1 MEPKSGFLSLLE
13 FFHLQQPGLP
23 GSPEYN
29 AAFCRILVKA
39 ASADQAS
46 IWQLDNQRYL
56 HLIYSTDIPPDRI
69 LDITLREGEGI
80 IGAAA
85 LSRQVIAVA
94 EVRAHAQHDHRVDE
108 RFGYQTHSMVSAPIL
123 FGDILYGVVNIL
135 NHSSGRAF
143 PYEWKDWL
151 AAIGVIYA
159 AALAGSGRLCS
170 YEAPAKKDRDQKRQ
184 PARSFEGK
192 TVIVGI
198 SGVVREALHLCL
210 KAASANLPV
219 LICGETGTGKEL
231 AARRIHE
238 AGDRSH
244 GPFLAV
250 NCAAL
255 TETLLESEL
264 FGHVKG
270 AFTGAIRDR
279 QGKFVAASGGTLFLD
294 EIGDMSKASQAKI
307 LRALEEKK
315 VTPVGSEKAVPCDAR
330 IIAATN
336 QILAQ
341 RVEKGKFREDLYYR
355 LSGIEILMPP
365 LRERVEDIY
374 LLAAHFLQKAAAEGG
389 EQKKLTRPLRLSKDA
404 LEMLI
409 TFTWPGNVRQLE
421 QALLAAAAICEG
433 EEIKP
438 GDFPPWLQ
446 KAMKSDVKGPAPQSL
461 ISDQPDKPLA
471 AHEPAEV
478 PNEERA
484 RYLKA
489 LETTKYPGTG
499 RWNLNA
505 AARALNMPRKTL
517 TYRLKKI
524 KLIP

>member
-1 MEPKSGFLSLLE
+1 MEPKSEFMSLLD

-29 AAFCRILVKA
+29 AAFCRLLVKA
-39 ASADQAS
+39 ASAGQAS
-46 IWQLDNQRYL
+46 IWQLDNQNHL
-56 HLIYSTDIPPDRI
+56 HLVYSTDIRPERI
-69 LDITLREGEGI
+69 RDIGLREGEGI
-80 IGAAA
+80 IGAVA
-85 LSRQVIAVA
+85 LSRQPVAVA
-94 EVRAHAQHDHRVDE
+94 DARVDAQHDNRVDE
-108 RFGYQTHSMVSAPIL
+108 RIGYQTHSMVSAPIL
-123 FGDILYGVVNIL
+123 FGDNLYGVINVL
-135 NHSSGRAF
+135 NHSSGSAF
-143 PYEWKDWL
+143 PLEWKDWL
-151 AAIGVIYA
+151 SAIGVIYA
-159 AALAGSGRLCS
+159 AALINAGRLGF
-170 YEAPAKKDRDQKRQ
+170 YEGPAKKEGDKKKE
-184 PARSFEGK
+184 PAQSFEGK
-192 TVIVGI
+192 TTIVGI
-198 SGVVREALHLCL
+198 SNVVREALHLCL
-210 KAASANLPV
+210 KAASASLPV

-231 AARRIHE
+231 AAHRIHE
-238 AGDRSH
+238 ESNRAN

-315 VTPVGSEKAVPCDAR
+315 VTPVGSEKAVPCDTR

-336 QILAQ
+336 QVLAQ
-341 RVEKGKFREDLYYR
+341 RVEKGKFRDDLYYR

-374 LLAAHFLQKAAAEGG
+374 LLAAHFLRKAAAEEGKA
-389 EQKKLTRPLRLSKDA
+389 KKPIRNLRLSREA
-404 LEMLI
+404 LEMLMA
-409 TFTWPGNVRQLE
+409 FTWPGNVRQLE

-446 KAMKSDVKGPAPQSL
+446 KGMKADVKGPAPQSVM
-461 ISDQPDKPLA
+461 SSQPDKLPA
-471 AHEPAEV
+471 TPESAEV

-489 LETTKYPGTG
+489 LEATKYPGTG

-505 AARALNMPRKTL
+505 AARELKIPRKTL

-524 KLIP
+524 RLIS